1 MKKFFVLLIIIFP
14 PAMGFSVYILRVR
27 WPSNW
32 LEAFFWFWVAILGWM
47 SLLAALA
54 EMSGYNVK
62 SVLSQLKR
70 RKPKPP
76 QTMEVSNSLT
86 KNVQPSKITIAWHR
100 SNQIDWSTYFSNPWT
115 TLKLLKT
122 IDSRETTVYELQNT
136 LKWNVFLLLDK
147 VEQLFALGLAV
158 AIQEQ
163 KVSLTNSGNLLLE
176 LFSNRFN

>member
-1 MKKFFVLLIIIFP
+1 MINQFALESFILGLNQITGVLMKKFFVLLIIIFP

-115 TLKLLKT
+115 TLKLLKLS
-122 IDSRETTVYELQNT
+122 IREKQR
-136 LKWNVFLLLDK
+136 FM
-147 VEQLFALGLAV
+147 
-158 AIQEQ
+158 
-163 KVSLTNSGNLLLE
+163 NSKI
-176 LFSNRFN
+176 R